1 MTREVEGRV
10 REVLAETFGLSA
22 DEMNGDLQLGS
33 IPQWDSMGHMA
44 LIMRLESEFNLMF
57 PSHAIAE
64 LVTVPEIV
72 KAIGLSTSQ

>member
-1 MTREVEGRV
+1 MSSEVESRV
-10 REVLAETFGLSA
+10 REVLAETFGLS
-22 DEMNGDLQLGS
+22 DEEMNGDLQLGS

-57 PSHAIAE
+57 PSHAVAE

-72 KAIGLSTSQ
+72 KAIGLSTSE